1 MKHKSMITLIINND
15 CFNLLSLMF
24 RELGVN
30 VDLLSPDIIKKK
42 FPWLNVDDIELGSL
56 GTLNSGW

>member
-1 MKHKSMITLIINND
+1 
-15 CFNLLSLMF
+15 MF
-24 RELGVN
+24 RELGAQVE
-30 VDLLSPDIIKKK
+30 LLSRDKLENR

>member
-1 MKHKSMITLIINND
+1 
-15 CFNLLSLMF
+15 MF

-30 VDLLSPDIIKKK
+30 VDLLSPNMMKKK
-42 FPWLNVDDIELGSL
+42 YPWLNVDDIELGSL